1 MPMGTLRIRE
11 LSRRDGAQLVDLFRS
26 SFPREME
33 ISGFD
38 VRAVRKSLR
47 LYGVLKVIQRLTRRP
62 FVLFAV
68 GEVEGEVVAA
78 VSLNR
83 EKDAWYIGTV
93 MVAPEHRRKG
103 YGRAILEHALEVAR
117 TFGGKRAIL
126 HVLEDNLPARGLYES
141 AGFRTFERVVHFVR
155 EPPEGE
161 EVLFPAGYTLS
172 KIDLFDRQ
180 ALRLVHAAR
189 EPESAEVYGEPEPTP
204 WYIRPLARLQPGIRE
219 RYAVVHSGRWVG
231 IYTFAAPFREKG
243 AANASLAILPEH
255 RGQGLEEALLSRAL
269 RRAREIGCPRL
280 LTRAD
285 ERNTALLS
293 ACERLG
299 FERLYV
305 MEGMYRDL

>member
-1 MPMGTLRIRE
+1 VAASDLRIRE
-11 LSRRDGAQLVDLFRS
+11 FARRDTGQVIELLRA
-26 SFPREME
+26 SFPRELE

-38 VRAVRKSLR
+38 EAAVRKSVR
-47 LYGVLKVIQRLTRRP
+47 LYGPLKVVQHLFRRP
-62 FVLFAV
+62 FALFYV
-68 GEVEGEVVAA
+68 GEVGGEIVGT

-83 EKDAWYIGTV
+83 ERGSWYIGTV

-141 AGFRTFERVVHFVR
+141 AGFRIFERVVHFVR

-204 WYIRPLARLQPGIRE
+204 WYIRPLARMQPGIRE